1 MKKTDAQKYL
11 AKVRRKPAKNEHCLQ
26 RAIVKWC
33 NGMGAGMVR
42 DRFAA
47 IPNGGTR
54 GATAK
59 DRMIAGARM
68 KAEGVRAGM
77 PDMVFWAAFTAG
89 CLGMT
94 SCLHPRILW
103 IEVKNGTSGKVSE
116 SQEIVHKSLRENG
129 HEIAVVRD
137 LAEAVQAI
145 TNFYRK

>member
-26 RAIVKWC
+26 SAIVKWC
-33 NGMGAGMVR
+33 NGIGTGIVR

-54 GATAK
+54 GATEK

-68 KAEGVRAGM
+68 KAEGVRPGM
-77 PDMVFWAAFTAG
+77 PDMVFWSG
-89 CLGMT
+89 YPWNDGT
-94 SCLHPRILW
+94 SKVSPRIVWL
-103 IEVKNGTSGKVSE
+103 EVKNGTSGKVSE

-145 TNFYRK
+145 TNFYRS